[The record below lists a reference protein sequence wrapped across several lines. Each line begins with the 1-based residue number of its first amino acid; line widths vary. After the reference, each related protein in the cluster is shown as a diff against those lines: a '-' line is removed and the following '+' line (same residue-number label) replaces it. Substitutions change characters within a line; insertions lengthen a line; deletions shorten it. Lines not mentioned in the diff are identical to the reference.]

1 MKSSFCVGGKD
12 GVPYPVDKPTYDEMI
27 EILENA
33 IKQARWV
40 TKISSMPLR
49 GFGFS
54 QISEIQALF
63 CGLNYVR
70 SRIYIKDQDYI
81 IS

>member
-1 MKSSFCVGGKD
+1 M
-12 GVPYPVDKPTYDEMI
+12 
-27 EILENA
+27 
-33 IKQARWV
+33 

-70 SRIYIKDQDYI
+70 SLIYIKDQDEIEKVSVEDVDASYVNLKNHGV
-81 IS
+81 SSNVAKNHMDLYTE

>member
-33 IKQARWV
+33 IKQAKMGDKDKLNAVKR
-40 TKISSMPLR
+40 LR
-49 GFGFS
+49 VLAN
-54 QISEIQALF
+54 Q
-63 CGLNYVR
+63 
-70 SRIYIKDQDYI
+70 
-81 IS
+81 